1 MQIAIFGASRASTR
15 ERGWAFRVGA
25 LLAEAGCVVVCG
37 GLGGVME
44 EVCRGAKENGGLTV
58 GILPGPYRQDA
69 NRWVDVVIP
78 TGMGEARNV
87 LVARSGRA
95 AIAIGGRLG
104 TLSETAHAL
113 RAGTPVVALHSWR
126 LEERRLEGVR
136 YIEAQTP
143 EEAVRRALEAAMK
156 GEEAEA

>member
-1 MQIAIFGASRASTR
+1 M
-15 ERGWAFRVGA
+15 
-25 LLAEAGCVVVCG
+25 
-37 GLGGVME
+37 ME
-44 EVCRGAKENGGLTV
+44 EVCRGAKKNGGLTV